1 MSQYQ
6 NESLTGR
13 EFQAIC
19 KDRCGEYK
27 KIGIAT
33 VSEYG
38 VQGVFAD
45 GKWMPIQSYPD
56 FEGVSVSGHQFMFDA
71 KVCSGS
77 SFALG
82 PYRQDT
88 RAPKTRQLRHMRNRA
103 AFNVPAFF
111 LIHWN
116 ERQLKKATYE
126 PQTFI
131 FAIEDNEF
139 WDDFDAARSLSIT
152 REDCD
157 RWGVKVAWNILGKS
171 RTYRPDF
178 FPPVQ
183 ERIENGHWSFVGV

>member
-1 MSQYQ
+1 
-6 NESLTGR
+6 
-13 EFQAIC
+13 
-19 KDRCGEYK
+19 
-27 KIGIAT
+27 
-33 VSEYG
+33 
-38 VQGVFAD
+38 
-45 GKWMPIQSYPD
+45 
-56 FEGVSVSGHQFMFDA
+56 
-71 KVCSGS
+71 
-77 SFALG
+77 
-82 PYRQDT
+82 
-88 RAPKTRQLRHMRNRA
+88 MRNRA